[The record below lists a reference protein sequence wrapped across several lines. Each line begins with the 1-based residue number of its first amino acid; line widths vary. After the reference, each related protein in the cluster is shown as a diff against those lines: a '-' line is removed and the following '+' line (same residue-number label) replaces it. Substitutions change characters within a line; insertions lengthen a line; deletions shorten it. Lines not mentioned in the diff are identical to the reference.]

1 MIDDSIEYRN
11 IIMRCDRIEKT
22 AYRNLSS
29 DMEIE
34 FFKEGMEAVWADVQ
48 KRAGEF
54 KDVLDTDIMNYF
66 IKRFGVS
73 KSEADLQEEMLKGLE
88 EMEIGKTFI
97 VSALHQDKWASFSRS
112 TKMQLAK
119 YLVSYV
125 DKHSDKFIVAEKVK
139 GTINKYKKVM

>member
-1 MIDDSIEYRN
+1 MGRIYSNYEEHEFESVKKRSEELGFSASSFQKYCV
-11 IIMRCDRIEKT
+11 MLYLGDRINT
-22 AYRNLSS
+22 VP
-29 DMEIE
+29 I
-34 FFKEGMEAVWADVQ
+34 
-48 KRAGEF
+48 
-54 KDVLDTDIMNYF
+54 
-66 IKRFGVS
+66 
-73 KSEADLQEEMLKGLE
+73 ADLQEEMLKGLE

-119 YLVSYV
+119 YLASYV